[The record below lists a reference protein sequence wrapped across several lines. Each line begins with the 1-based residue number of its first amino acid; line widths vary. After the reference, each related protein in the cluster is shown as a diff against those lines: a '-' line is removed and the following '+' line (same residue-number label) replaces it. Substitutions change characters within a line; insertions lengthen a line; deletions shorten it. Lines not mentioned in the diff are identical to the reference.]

1 MYLKFYA
8 LTKNTLFNN
17 TLVISTIFHYPV
29 PEGLAIAFYSDFMT
43 RDQYLEQEETGM
55 VSLQYAV
62 PKNIKEKHF
71 FLMYQIGYGDQETG
85 FDCHIWHNKT
95 DVGSIDRNK
104 VWKDPNYITTKMYY
118 ESVHYQA
125 GYRYIQIDPKN
136 NGLWHL
142 NCTAVTPTAY
152 DLHDNM
158 RFSKILS
165 INLTFVEGRSN
176 LCMHLH

>member
-1 MYLKFYA
+1 
-8 LTKNTLFNN
+8 
-17 TLVISTIFHYPV
+17 
-29 PEGLAIAFYSDFMT
+29 
-43 RDQYLEQEETGM
+43 
-55 VSLQYAV
+55 
-62 PKNIKEKHF
+62 
-71 FLMYQIGYGDQETG
+71 MYQIGYGDQETG